1 MRRFSQ
7 VGLLA
12 VSSVILF
19 AQPAL
24 PQNSIGDLDHYR
36 IVPRYSVLRETGG
49 FAGVDNRYRLMGKYD
64 LLHNI
69 GGTPRARFEN
79 AEVWGSPISDGP
91 VIAIVLDVD
100 ELLNLEELKGEQLPV
115 AAPFDVYQFTG
126 NMDDG
131 SSVNLF
137 ASVIGPWMYLRGH
150 TEPPPGSADFFEYQI
165 KVLARSPRPF
175 ADFNDDGTVDAA
187 DFVLDRKN
195 ASAADP
201 DVANYADWVQQFGE
215 TAPNIDAMDADLSSA
230 VGSSGSTSSGIPEP
244 ASVGLALLGSII
256 VASLRRR

>member
-1 MRRFSQ
+1 MRHSFIC
-7 VGLLA
+7 LLL
-12 VSSVILF
+12 VSSVPVLF

-24 PQNSIGDLDHYR
+24 AQNSIGDLDHYR
-36 IVPRYSVLRETGG
+36 ILPRYSVLRETGG

-115 AAPFDVYQFTG
+115 AAPFDVYKFTG

-137 ASVIGPWMYLRGH
+137 ASVIGPWMYLRGS

-165 KVLARSPRPF
+165 KALARSPRPF
-175 ADFNDDGTVDAA
+175 ADLNDDGNVDAA
-187 DFVLDRKN
+187 DFIISRKN
-195 ASAADP
+195 ATAADP

-215 TAPNIDAMDADLSSA
+215 SAPDVDAMDAALSAA
-230 VGSSGSTSSGIPEP
+230 VGSGSAASTVPEP
-244 ASVGLALLGSII
+244 ASLGLALLAAAIFAI
-256 VASLRRR
+256 LRRW